1 MMTDTDA
8 IQFDAD
14 FASPAE
20 WAAMYRLRGIQI
32 VPARFPMKTKDDK
45 RPALADWKT
54 VQNEQVNDA
63 VFEKWFGH
71 DQVKPN
77 MGFVTGACSG
87 NVICIDLDDYKTSD
101 AARWMIEALDGI
113 TPHTWMQTTGGG
125 GRQYFFRLPEG
136 VSISNCCTALGVDIR
151 AQGGFAMVPPSWHY
165 SGKQYEWVKDHEPW
179 SIKVETIPP
188 QLLDAI
194 KALIEEH
201 GGSSVSSA
209 TIERTQSV
217 GTDFDAFGSRVDG
230 REDYMTRLVWG
241 AVVDWH
247 RECPIPPPNAEVQ
260 AKMREAYGVY
270 ERSVKSRLPD
280 DGTSKGSRLER
291 EGRGATLFTEKWQ
304 NAMRQWNDKVADH
317 AAHIP
322 DGKSVYQAASAGT
335 VSFDPETGEV
345 IGETPRPKSKIEF
358 IPWDDLP
365 DLQVQ
370 WLIKD
375 FLPAGGFAALYGK
388 PGSYKSF
395 VALYLAASIASGR
408 TAFDRATTQGDVIYI
423 AGEGGAGLKKR
434 RDAFN
439 RFYDMAPGTRV
450 HFIRAQL
457 NFRSTFEDAQ
467 AVIEGCQAL
476 NIQPSL
482 IIIDTLAR
490 AFAGGNENASE
501 DMGAFI
507 GVTGRLQE
515 ALGHPAILIVHHSG
529 KDEARGMRGHS
540 SLFGAVD
547 TELEVVKV
555 SADESPD
562 RIGKMTVTKQKDGE
576 DGFALTYRLE
586 HVSLS
591 DIDPD
596 KGSLVVVPDEEV
608 ASQRQKKPIS
618 ANARQALRALE
629 AAIAE
634 HGEAIGLNQIPRSAR
649 CVKQSLWR
657 EFFYAMSVQDGET
670 RRKTFLRASNALV
683 ESGTVGAWADWC
695 WISNA

>member
-136 VSISNCCTALGVDIR
+136 VSISNCRTALGVDIR

-209 TIERTQSV
+209 PIERTQSV

-291 EGRGATLFTEKWQ
+291 EGRGASLFTEKWK
-304 NAMRQWNDKVADH
+304 NAMRQWATKVAEH
-317 AAHIP
+317 AAHAP
-322 DGKSVYQAASAGT
+322 LTKSVYQEAARAD
-335 VSFDPETGEV
+335 VVFDPETGEV
-345 IGETPRPKSKIEF
+345 IGEVPRPKTKIEF

-365 DLQVQ
+365 DVKVQ

-395 VALYLAASIASGR
+395 VALYLAACVASGR
-408 TAFDRATTQGDVIYI
+408 SAFDRPTTAGDVIYI

-439 RFYDMAPGTRV
+439 RFYKLEPGTRV

-457 NFRSTFEDAQ
+457 NLRSTFEDAQ

-476 NIQPSL
+476 NINPSL
-482 IIIDTLAR
+482 IIVDTLAR

-507 GVTGRLQE
+507 AITGRLQA
-515 ALGHPAILIVHHSG
+515 ALGHPAILVVHHSG
-529 KDEARGMRGHS
+529 KDDAKGMRGHS

-555 SADESPD
+555 SADESPE
-562 RIGKMTVTKQKDGE
+562 RVGKMTVTKQKDGE
-576 DGFALTYRLE
+576 DGYALSYRLD

-591 DIDPD
+591 EIDPEI
-596 KGSLVVVPDEEV
+596 GSLVVVPDDAADEV
-608 ASQRQKKPIS
+608 SGRQQMS
-618 ANARQALRALE
+618 AGVRRVFKALQD
-629 AAIAE
+629 AIEE
-634 HGEAIGLNQIPRSAR
+634 HGETIGLDKIPRGVK
-649 CVKQSLWR
+649 CVRRNLWR
-657 EFFYAMSVQDGET
+657 ETYYAISAQDPEN
-670 RRKTFLRASNALV
+670 RKKTFARASSALADR
-683 ESGTVGAWADWC
+683 GTIGVWADWY
-695 WISNA
+695 WISDA

>member
-1 MMTDTDA
+1 MMTEDA
-8 IQFDAD
+8 IQFDPD

-20 WAAMYRLRGIQI
+20 WALMYRSRGLQI
-32 VPARFPMKTKDDK
+32 VPARFPMKDKNGK

-54 VQNEQVNDA
+54 FQLELANDA
-63 VFEKWFGH
+63 VFSGWFPLNCS
-71 DQVKPN
+71 PN
-77 MGFVTGACSG
+77 MGILSGSCSG
-87 NVICIDLDDYKTSD
+87 NVIVIDIDDYKTSH
-101 AARWMIEALDGI
+101 AAAWFQEVTSGIE
-113 TPHTWMQTTGGG
+113 PETWKQTTGGG
-125 GRQYFFRLPEG
+125 GRQYFFRLPDG
-136 VSISNCCTALGVDIR
+136 VTIGNCRTALGIDIR
-151 AQGGFAMVPPSWHY
+151 GQGGFAMVPPSVHY
-165 SGKQYEWVKDHEPW
+165 SGNEYKWVDGSAPW
-179 SIKVETIPP
+179 EIEIDTASQDLI
-188 QLLDAI
+188 DAI
-194 KALIEEH
+194 RALIEEH

-209 TIERTQSV
+209 PIERTLNPA
-217 GTDFDAFGSRVDG
+217 TDFDAFGGRVDG

-247 RECPIPPPNAEVQ
+247 RDCPIPPTNAEAQ
-260 AKMREAYGVY
+260 TKMREAYAVY

-291 EGRGATLFTEKWQ
+291 EGRGATLFTEKWH

-322 DGKSVYQAASAGT
+322 EGKSVYQAASAGM
-335 VSFDPETGEV
+335 VAFDPETGEV

-358 IPWDDLP
+358 IPWDNLP
-365 DLQVQ
+365 EIEVQ

-408 TAFDRATTQGDVIYI
+408 TAFDRATTPGDVIYI

-439 RFYDMAPGTRV
+439 RFYDLAPGTRV

-476 NIQPSL
+476 NIKPSL

-547 TELEVVKV
+547 TELEVIKV
-555 SADESPD
+555 SSDESPD
-562 RIGKMTVTKQKDGE
+562 RVGKMTVTKQKDGE

-591 DIDPD
+591 EIDPD
-596 KGSLVVVPDEEV
+596 KGSLVVVPDEAAE
-608 ASQRQKKPIS
+608 ATAQKQPLSSGTRRVFK
-618 ANARQALRALE
+618 ALE
-629 AAIAE
+629 EAIAE
-634 HGEAIGLNQIPRSAR
+634 HGETIGLDKIPRGVK
-649 CVKQSLWR
+649 CVRRNLWR
-657 EFFYAMSVQDGET
+657 ETFYAISPQDPAT
-670 RRKTFLRASNALV
+670 RKKAFTRAASTLADR
-683 ESGTVGAWADWC
+683 GTIGVWADWC